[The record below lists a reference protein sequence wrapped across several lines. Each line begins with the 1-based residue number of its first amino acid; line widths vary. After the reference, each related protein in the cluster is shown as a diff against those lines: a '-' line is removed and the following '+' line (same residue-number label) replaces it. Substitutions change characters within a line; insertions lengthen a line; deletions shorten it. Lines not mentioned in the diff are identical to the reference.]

1 MSAVRTPA
9 EPYQDLVDQSLEEA
23 AFYWKRW
30 EADLDSLTRNLDEV
44 WSWTEDRLAGALD
57 GVRVAGGR
65 VVEITAAALHGEDLA
80 ARTAVAHV
88 LAAKTPQPAREALAA
103 AVRQAAGAPLQAMVR
118 GIETAPLDGSFAP
131 VTAALAGAGPEHSA
145 ALCRI
150 KAFRRVAP
158 GREAAVALES
168 NVPPLQAQALRA
180 LARAA
185 DEAFAARA
193 VSGGL
198 KSDSP
203 EVRRAAIGTG
213 IRRSDTA
220 AWQAAVELIR
230 ERHGDCAPF
239 LSCVAALGSSEE
251 RELVIGALREP
262 ALQRAALFALAYIG
276 TPQAIEICLTGMR
289 EARLARAAGE
299 AYCAITGAQLERDHL
314 AAAEPAESPS
324 PPPLEAD
331 DLDADLVPK
340 AHELWPLPDLTA
352 VQRHWQGIKRQF
364 GAGARHFRGRPA
376 DPGTLMA
383 ALETGPMLRRADLA
397 LELAVR
403 TGGRYDLE
411 PRAFAQAQ
419 RTLMQA
425 GRARLAA
432 PAAR

>member
-1 MSAVRTPA
+1 
-9 EPYQDLVDQSLEEA
+9 VDQSLEEA

-30 EADLDSLTRNLDEV
+30 EADLESLTRNLDEV

-65 VVEITAAALHGEDLA
+65 VVEITEGALHGEDLA
-80 ARTAVAHV
+80 ARTVAAHV
-88 LAAKTPQPAREALAA
+88 LAARTPDHAREALAA
-103 AVRQAAGAPLQAMVR
+103 AVRQASGAPLQAMVR

-131 VTAALAGAGPEHSA
+131 VTAALAGAGPEHGA

-168 NVPPLQAQALRA
+168 NVPQLQAQVLRA
-180 LARAA
+180 LGGGAA
-185 DEAFAARA
+185 DEALVARY
-193 VSGGL
+193 VSWGL

-213 IRRSDTA
+213 IRRSDPA

-230 ERHGDCAPF
+230 QRHPDSAPF
-239 LSCVAALGSSEE
+239 LSAVAALGSPEE
-251 RELVIGALREP
+251 QELVIATLREP
-262 ALQRAALFALAYIG
+262 ALQRAALFALACIG
-276 TPQAIEICLTGMR
+276 TPRAIEICLAGMR
-289 EARLARAAGE
+289 EPQLARAAGE

-314 AAAEPAESPS
+314 AAAEPAEGPS
-324 PPPLEAD
+324 PPPLAAD

-340 AHELWPLPDLTA
+340 AHELWPLPDTSA
-352 VQRHWQGIKRQF
+352 VQRHWQGIKGEF
-364 GAGARHFRGRPA
+364 GAGTRHLRGRPV
-376 DPGTLMA
+376 DLGTLMA
-383 ALETGPMLRRADLA
+383 ALESGPMLHRADLA
-397 LELAVR
+397 LELTVR

-419 RTLMQA
+419 RTMMQA

-432 PAAR
+432 AAAR

>member
-1 MSAVRTPA
+1 MNAVRTTA
-9 EPYQDLVDQSLEEA
+9 EPYRDLVDQSLEEA

-30 EADLDSLTRNLDEV
+30 EADLESLTRNLDEV

-65 VVEITAAALHGEDLA
+65 VVEITEAALHGEDLA
-80 ARTAVAHV
+80 ARTVAAHV
-88 LAAKTPQPAREALAA
+88 LAAKTPQHAREALAA
-103 AVRQAAGAPLQAMVR
+103 AVRQAAGAPLQAMAR
-118 GIETAPLDGSFAP
+118 GIETAPLDGTFAP

-158 GREAAVALES
+158 GREATVALES

-180 LARAA
+180 LGCAA
-185 DEAFAARA
+185 DESLLTRS
-193 VSGGL
+193 VSWGL

-213 IRRSDTA
+213 IRRSDPA

-230 ERHGDCAPF
+230 QRHPDCAPI
-239 LSCVAALGSSEE
+239 LSCVAALGSAEE
-251 RELVIGALREP
+251 HELVIAALREP
-262 ALQRAALFALAYIG
+262 ALQRAALFALGFIG
-276 TPQAIEICLTGMR
+276 TQRAVEICLAGMR
-289 EARLARAAGE
+289 DAKLARAAGE
-299 AYCAITGAQLERDHL
+299 AYCAITGAELDRDHL

-324 PPPLEAD
+324 RQPLEAD

-352 VQRHWQGIKRQF
+352 VQRHWQGIKREF
-364 GAGARHFRGRPA
+364 GAGARHFLGRPA
-376 DPGTLMA
+376 GLETLIA

-397 LELAVR
+397 LELTVR
-403 TGGRYDLE
+403 TGGKYDLE

-419 RTLMQA
+419 RTMMQA